1 MRLLVKLRGEETD
14 VWVCPLPSSHS
25 TSKTT
30 YFPLTKE
37 NIPDLCLTVYQK
49 LSGLA
54 VSKVTLFI
62 SHILLRVRCDPK
74 PSGDGSINYHPGT
87 LTEPKCKQELQSDLG
102 IPGGD
107 KGFRVES
114 VWKKKNPLTRDTRD
128 FSVL

>member
-1 MRLLVKLRGEETD
+1 MFGSVLF
-14 VWVCPLPSSHS
+14 PLPTPHQRPHIFPSQR
-25 TSKTT
+25 KT
-30 YFPLTKE
+30 FLTF
-37 NIPDLCLTVYQK
+37 VYQK

-54 VSKVTLFI
+54 VSKVTLCI

-74 PSGDGSINYHPGT
+74 KSGDGSMNYHPGT
-87 LTEPKCKQELQSDLG
+87 FTEPKCKQELQSDLG

-114 VWKKKNPLTRDTRD
+114 VWGKKNPLTRDTGD